1 MSKKKKKKKTHVPF
15 RLNVLFFCVFLL
27 FSTVIVKL
35 GMIQIVHGEDYKNE
49 VNRKEN
55 LTVSTPVPRGKIF
68 DRYGRA
74 VVDNTPLRTITYTRT
89 KESKPEERLE
99 TAKQLAKLLDVPTD
113 KLTERDKKDFW
124 ILLNEDRAKAKIT
137 KKDDADF
144 KAKKI
149 TDKQLAQR
157 QLDRITESELNE
169 LTPQDLEVL
178 AIKSKMEGGYA
189 MTPQIIKKDVTPE
202 EYAVVSENLAKLSGV
217 DTTVDW
223 DRHYAYGDMFR
234 TVLGGVTSSDEGLP
248 RENIDYYLVRDYNR
262 NDRVGK
268 SYLEQQYED
277 VLHGTKAQ
285 VKNITD
291 QKGNILET
299 VYLSK
304 GESGKNVNLTIDM
317 ELQKKVEQIIE
328 EEMKAAKA
336 SGSAE
341 YMDRAFVVMMNPK
354 NGEILSMAGKQFGEE
369 NGQRVIKDYA
379 LGTMTSAYEMGSAV
393 KGATL
398 LTGYQTEAIK
408 PEQVLVD
415 EPLVFK
421 GTKVKKSW
429 TGSGMGPINDLTALQ
444 RSSNVY
450 MFKTA
455 MEIADAPYVPNGT
468 LNIKQKAFDTM
479 RYNFSQL
486 GLGVPTGIDLPN
498 EMAGVKGNAV
508 REPGKLLD
516 LAIGQFD
523 TYTPLQLVQYV
534 STIAN
539 GGYRMK
545 PQVVKEIR
553 TPTSKPEELGKV
565 VESVE
570 PVVLNRVDMKDEY
583 INRVQEGFKMV
594 MQTPQGTGYGT
605 GYPNGFA
612 GATYDPAGKTGTA
625 QASYAGPNAKE
636 VRAKLG
642 DRDIYNLT
650 MVGYAPASDPEV
662 AFSVVVPWLTDD
674 HNPVSKR
681 IARRITDAYF
691 DLKKQE
697 ANGNT
702 GTLEDTKKT
711 TNEE

>member
-1 MSKKKKKKKTHVPF
+1 MSKKKKKKKTHVPL

-89 KESKPEERLE
+89 KESKREERLE
-99 TAKQLAKLLDVPTD
+99 TAKQLSKLLDVPTD
-113 KLTERDKKDFW
+113 KLTERDKKDYW

-137 KKDDADF
+137 KKDEADL

-149 TDKQLAQR
+149 DDKQLAQR
-157 QLDRITESELNE
+157 QLDRITEAELNE

-189 MTPQIIKKDVTPE
+189 MTPQIIKKDVTPD
-202 EYAVVSENLAKLSGV
+202 EYAIVSENLAKLPGV

-277 VLHGTKAQ
+277 VLHGTKAK

-317 ELQKKVEQIIE
+317 ELQKKVEEIIE

-336 SGSAE
+336 SGGAE

-369 NGQRVIKDYA
+369 NGQRVINDYA
-379 LGTMTSAYEMGSAV
+379 LGTMTSAYEMGSTV
-393 KGATL
+393 KGATV
-398 LTGYQTEAIK
+398 LTGYQTGAIK
-408 PEQVLVD
+408 PGDVIND
-415 EPLVFK
+415 EPMKFK
-421 GTKVKKSW
+421 GTDWKKSW
-429 TGSGMGPINDLTALQ
+429 KTMGPINDLTALQ
-444 RSSNVY
+444 QSSNVY

-455 MEIADAPYVPNGT
+455 MKIAGVDYVYNGP
-468 LNIKQKAFDTM
+468 LSIKQKDFDTM
-479 RYNFSQL
+479 RYYYSQF

-498 EMAGVKGNAV
+498 EMAGVKGNAPGQ
-508 REPGKLLD
+508 PGKLLD

-545 PQVVKEIR
+545 PQIVKEIR
-553 TPTSKPEELGKV
+553 KPTSKAEELGKV
-565 VESVE
+565 VDSVE
-570 PVVLNRVDMKDEY
+570 PVVLNRIDMKDEY

-594 MQTPQGTGYGT
+594 MQTPNGTGYSNG
-605 GYPNGFA
+605 GFA

-625 QASYAGPNAKE
+625 QSVYAGPNAKE
-636 VRAKLG
+636 VRAQIG
-642 DRDIYNLT
+642 DRSIYNLT
-650 MVGYAPASDPEV
+650 LVGYAPASDPEV
-662 AFSVVVPWLTDD
+662 AYSVVVPWLSSDQ
-674 HNPVSKR
+674 NPVSKK
-681 IARRITDAYF
+681 IGRRIMDAYF

-702 GTLEDTKKT
+702 GPLEETKKT
-711 TNEE
+711 NKEE

>member
-89 KESKPEERLE
+89 KESKREERLE
-99 TAKQLAKLLDVPTD
+99 TAKQLAKLLDVSTD

-124 ILLNEDRAKAKIT
+124 ILLNEERAKAKIT
-137 KKDDADF
+137 KKDEADV

-149 TDKQLAQR
+149 DDKQLAQR
-157 QLDRITESELNE
+157 QLDRITEAELNE
-169 LTPQDLEVL
+169 LTPADLEVL

-202 EYAVVSENLAKLSGV
+202 EYAIVSENLAKLPGV

-223 DRHYAYGDMFR
+223 DRHYAYEDMFR
-234 TVLGGVTSSDEGLP
+234 TVLGGVTTSDQGLP
-248 RENIDYYLVRDYNR
+248 KENQDYYLVRDYNR

-291 QKGNILET
+291 PKGNILET

-304 GESGKNVNLTIDM
+304 GESGKNLTLTIDM

-336 SGSAE
+336 SGGAE
-341 YMDRAFVVMMNPK
+341 HMDRAFVVMMNPK

-369 NGQRVIKDYA
+369 NGQSVINDYA
-379 LGTMTSAYEMGSAV
+379 LGTMTSAYEMGSTV
-393 KGATL
+393 KGATV
-398 LTGYQTEAIK
+398 LTGYQTDAIK
-408 PEQVLVD
+408 PGDVITD
-415 EPLVFK
+415 EPMKFK
-421 GTKVKKSW
+421 GTDWKKSW
-429 TGSGMGPINDLTALQ
+429 KTMGQINDLTALQ
-444 RSSNVY
+444 QSSNVY

-455 MEIADAPYVPNGT
+455 MKIAGVDYIYNGP
-468 LNIKQKAFDTM
+468 LSIKQKDFDTM
-479 RYNFSQL
+479 RYYYSQF

-498 EMAGVKGNAV
+498 EFAGVKGNAV
-508 REPGKLLD
+508 GQPGKLLD
-516 LAIGQFD
+516 FAIGQFD
-523 TYTPLQLVQYV
+523 TYTPLQLAQYV

-545 PQVVKEIR
+545 PQIVKEIR
-553 TPTSKPEELGKV
+553 KPTSKPEELGKV
-565 VESVE
+565 VDSME
-570 PVVLNRVDMKDEY
+570 PVVLNRIDMKDEY

-594 MQTPQGTGYGT
+594 MQTPQGTGYT
-605 GYPNGFA
+605 NGFA
-612 GATYDPAGKTGTA
+612 GAKYDPAGKTGTA
-625 QASYAGPNAKE
+625 QSAYAGPNAKE
-636 VRAKLG
+636 VRAQIG
-642 DRDIYNLT
+642 ERSIYNLT
-650 MVGYAPASDPEV
+650 LVGYAPASNPEV
-662 AFSVVVPWLTDD
+662 AYSVVVPWLSSDQ
-674 HNPVSKR
+674 NPVSKK
-681 IARRITDAYF
+681 IGRRIMDAYF

-697 ANGNT
+697 LNGNT
-702 GTLEDTKKT
+702 GPMEDKKKT
-711 TNEE
+711 KEEE

>member
-89 KESKPEERLE
+89 KESKREERLE
-99 TAKQLAKLLDVPTD
+99 TAKQLSKLLDVPTD

-124 ILLNEDRAKAKIT
+124 ILLNEEQAKAKIT
-137 KKDDADF
+137 KKDEADL

-149 TDKQLAQR
+149 DDKQLAQR
-157 QLDRITESELNE
+157 QLDRITEAELNE
-169 LTPQDLEVL
+169 LTPDDLEVL

-277 VLHGTKAQ
+277 VLHGMKAQ

-336 SGSAE
+336 SGGAE

-369 NGQRVIKDYA
+369 NGQSVIKDYA
-379 LGTMTSAYEMGSAV
+379 LGTMTSAYEMGSTV

-398 LTGYQTEAIK
+398 LTGYQEDAIKPGDVMVDEAIK
-408 PEQVLVD
+408 
-415 EPLVFK
+415 FK
-421 GTKVKKSW
+421 GTDYKKSW
-429 TGSGMGPINDLTALQ
+429 KTMGAINDLTALQ
-444 RSSNVY
+444 QSSNVY

-455 MEIADAPYVPNGT
+455 MKIAGVDYVYNGP
-468 LNIKQKAFDTM
+468 LSVKQKDFDTM
-479 RYNFSQL
+479 RYYYSQF

-498 EMAGVKGNAV
+498 EMAGVKGNAPGQ
-508 REPGKLLD
+508 PGKLLD

-565 VESVE
+565 VDSVE
-570 PVVLNRVDMKDEY
+570 PVVLNRIDMKDEY

-594 MQTPQGTGYGT
+594 MQTPNGTGYT
-605 GYPNGFA
+605 NGFA

-625 QASYAGPNAKE
+625 QSVYAGPNAKE
-636 VRAKLG
+636 VRAQIG
-642 DRDIYNLT
+642 DRNIYNLT
-650 MVGYAPASDPEV
+650 LVGYAPASDPEV
-662 AFSVVVPWLTDD
+662 AFSVVVPWLSSDQ
-674 HNPVSKR
+674 NPVSKK
-681 IARRITDAYF
+681 IGRRIMDAYF

-702 GTLEDTKKT
+702 GPIEDTKKT
-711 TNEE
+711 NKEE

>member
-27 FSTVIVKL
+27 FSSVIVKL

-74 VVDNTPLRTITYTRT
+74 VVDNTPLRTITFTRT
-89 KESKPEERLE
+89 KESKPDERLE

-124 ILLNEDRAKAKIT
+124 ILLNEDRAKEKVT

-149 TDKQLAQR
+149 DDKQLAQR
-157 QLDRITESELNE
+157 QLNRITESEINE
-169 LTPQDLEVL
+169 LTPEDLKVL

-202 EYAVVSENLAKLSGV
+202 EYAIVSENLAKLPGV

-248 RENIDYYLVRDYNR
+248 RENLDYYLVRDYNR

-268 SYLEQQYED
+268 SYIEQQYED
-277 VLHGTKAQ
+277 VLHGMKAQ

-304 GESGKNVNLTIDM
+304 GESGKNINLTIDM

-328 EEMKAAKA
+328 EEMKKAKA
-336 SGSAE
+336 SGTAT

-369 NGQRVIKDYA
+369 NGQSVIKDYA
-379 LGTMTSAYEMGSAV
+379 LGTMTSSYEMGSTV

-398 LTGYQTEAIK
+398 LTGYQEDAIK
-408 PEQVLVD
+408 PGDVMVD
-415 EPLVFK
+415 EPIKFK
-421 GTKVKKSW
+421 STEFKRSW
-429 TGSGMGPINDLTALQ
+429 QTMGPINDLTALQ
-444 RSSNVY
+444 RSSNIY
-450 MFKTA
+450 MFRTA
-455 MEIADAPYVPNGT
+455 MKIAGVDYVYNGT
-468 LNIKQKAFDTM
+468 LSVKQKDFDTM
-479 RYNFSQL
+479 RYYFSQF
-486 GLGVPTGIDLPN
+486 GLGAPTGIDLPN
-498 EMAGVKGNAV
+498 EMAGLKGNAP
-508 REPGKLLD
+508 EPGKLLD

-523 TYTPLQLVQYV
+523 TYTPLQLAQYV

-553 TPTSKPEELGKV
+553 KPTSKPEELGKV
-565 VESVE
+565 VDSVE

-583 INRVQEGFKMV
+583 IHRVQEGFKMV
-594 MQTPQGTGYGT
+594 MQTPEGTGYGT

-625 QASYAGPNAKE
+625 QAAYAGPNAKE
-636 VRAKLG
+636 VRKQLG
-642 DRDIYNLT
+642 ERNIYNLT

-674 HNPVSKR
+674 HNPVTKTIS
-681 IARRITDAYF
+681 RRIMDAYF

-697 ANGNT
+697 ANGNA
-702 GTLEDTKKT
+702 GKLEDTKKT
-711 TNEE
+711 NEEE

>member
-27 FSTVIVKL
+27 FSTVIVRL
-35 GMIQIVHGEDYKNE
+35 GMVQIVHGEDYKNE

-55 LTVSTPVPRGKIF
+55 LTVSTPVPRGKMF

-74 VVDNTPLRTITYTRT
+74 VVDNTPLRTITYT
-89 KESKPEERLE
+89 KIKGSKPEERLE

-124 ILLNEDRAKAKIT
+124 IQLNQERAKAKIT
-137 KKDDADF
+137 KKDEADL

-149 TDKQLAQR
+149 DDKQLAQR

-169 LTPQDLEVL
+169 LTAEDLKVL

-202 EYAVVSENLAKLSGV
+202 EYAVVSENLAKLPGV

-223 DRHYAYGDMFR
+223 DRNYAYGDMFR

-248 RENIDYYLVRDYNR
+248 KESLDYYLVRDYTR

-304 GESGKNVNLTIDM
+304 GESGKNLTLTIDM

-328 EEMKAAKA
+328 EEMKKAKA
-336 SGSAE
+336 SGSAA

-354 NGEILSMAGKQFGEE
+354 NGEILSMAGKQIGEE
-369 NGQRVIKDYA
+369 NGQSVIKDYA
-379 LGTMTSAYEMGSAV
+379 LGTMTSSYEMGSTV

-408 PEQVLVD
+408 PGEVIVD
-415 EPLVFK
+415 EPIKFK
-421 GTKVKKSW
+421 GTDVKKSW
-429 TGSGMGPINDLTALQ
+429 TGTGMGPIDDLTALQ

-455 MEIADAPYVPNGT
+455 MEIAGAPYVYNGT
-468 LNIKQKAFDTM
+468 LNVKQDAFDKM

-498 EMAGVKGNAV
+498 EMAGLKGNAAGQ
-508 REPGKLLD
+508 PGKLLD

-545 PQVVKEIR
+545 PQIVKEIR
-553 TPTSKPEELGKV
+553 KPTSKPEELGKV
-565 VESVE
+565 VDSME
-570 PVVLNRVDMKDEY
+570 PTVLNRVDMKEDY
-583 INRVQEGFKMV
+583 IKHVQEGFKMV
-594 MQTPQGTGYGT
+594 MQTQQGTGNGSFGT
-605 GYPNGFA
+605 
-612 GATYDPAGKTGTA
+612 ATYDPAGKTGTA
-625 QASYAGPNAKE
+625 QAAYAGPNAKE
-636 VRAKLG
+636 VRAQLG
-642 DRDIYNLT
+642 DRNIYNLT
-650 MVGYAPASDPEV
+650 FVGYAPASDPEV
-662 AFSVVVPWLTDD
+662 AFSVVVPWLMDD
-674 HNPVSKR
+674 HNPVTKT
-681 IARRITDAYF
+681 IARRIMDAYF

-702 GTLEDTKKT
+702 GPLEDTKKT
-711 TNEE
+711 NEEG

>member
-124 ILLNEDRAKAKIT
+124 IQLNPERAEAKIT
-137 KKDDADF
+137 KKDEADL

-149 TDKQLAQR
+149 TDKELSQR
-157 QLDRITESELNE
+157 QLNRITEAELNE
-169 LTPQDLEVL
+169 LTPEDLKVL

-189 MTPQIIKKDVTPE
+189 MTPQIVKKDVTPE
-202 EYAVVSENLAKLSGV
+202 EYAVISENLAKLPGV

-234 TVLGGVTSSDEGLP
+234 TVLGGVTTSDQGLP
-248 RENIDYYLVRDYNR
+248 KENQDYYLVRDYNR

-304 GESGKNVNLTIDM
+304 GESGKNLTLTIDM

-328 EEMKAAKA
+328 EEMLAAKA
-336 SGSAE
+336 SGGAE
-341 YMDRAFVVMMNPK
+341 YMDRAFVVMMNPR

-369 NGQRVIKDYA
+369 NGQRVINDYA
-379 LGTMTSAYEMGSAV
+379 LGTMTSAYEMGSTV
-393 KGATL
+393 KGATV
-398 LTGYQTEAIK
+398 LTGYQTGKLQPGEVI
-408 PEQVLVD
+408 VD
-415 EPLVFK
+415 EPMKFK
-421 GTKVKKSW
+421 GTDWKKSW
-429 TGSGMGPINDLTALQ
+429 KTMGAINDLTALQ
-444 RSSNVY
+444 QSSNVY

-455 MEIADAPYVPNGT
+455 MKIAGVDYVYNGP
-468 LNIKQKAFDTM
+468 LSIKQKDFDTM
-479 RYNFSQL
+479 RYYYSQF

-498 EMAGVKGNAV
+498 EMAGVKGNA
-508 REPGKLLD
+508 EGQPGKLLD

-523 TYTPLQLVQYV
+523 TYTPLQLAQYV

-545 PQVVKEIR
+545 PQIVKEIR
-553 TPTSKPEELGKV
+553 KPTSKPEELGKV
-565 VESVE
+565 VNSME
-570 PVVLNRVDMKDEY
+570 PVVLNRIDMKDEY

-594 MQTPQGTGYGT
+594 MQTPQGTGYT
-605 GYPNGFA
+605 NGFA

-625 QASYAGPNAKE
+625 QAAYAGPNAKE
-636 VRAKLG
+636 VRKQIG
-642 DRDIYNLT
+642 DRNIYNLT
-650 MVGYAPASDPEV
+650 LVGYAPASNPEV
-662 AFSVVVPWLTDD
+662 AYSVVVPWLSSDQ
-674 HNPVSKR
+674 NPVSKK
-681 IARRITDAYF
+681 IGRRIMDAYF

-702 GTLEDTKKT
+702 GPIEETKKT
-711 TNEE
+711 NVEE

>member
-55 LTVSTPVPRGKIF
+55 LTVSTPVPRGKII
-68 DRYGRA
+68 DRYGRP

-89 KESKPEERLE
+89 KESKREERLE
-99 TAKQLAKLLDVPTD
+99 TAKQLAKLLDVSTD

-124 ILLNEDRAKAKIT
+124 ILLNEERAKAKIT
-137 KKDDADF
+137 KKDEADV

-149 TDKQLAQR
+149 DDKQLAQR
-157 QLDRITESELNE
+157 QLDRITEAELNE
-169 LTPQDLEVL
+169 LTPADLEVL

-202 EYAVVSENLAKLSGV
+202 EYAIVSENLAKLPGV

-234 TVLGGVTSSDEGLP
+234 TVLGGVTSSDQGLP
-248 RENIDYYLVRDYNR
+248 KENQDYYLVRDYNR

-277 VLHGTKAQ
+277 ALHGTKAQ

-304 GESGKNVNLTIDM
+304 GESGKNVTLTIDM

-328 EEMKAAKA
+328 EEMKTAKA

-369 NGQRVIKDYA
+369 NGQRVINDYA
-379 LGTMTSAYEMGSAV
+379 LGTMTSSYEMGSTV

-398 LTGYQTEAIK
+398 LTGYQTKAIT
-408 PEQVLVD
+408 PGQYIVD
-415 EPLVFK
+415 EPLKFK
-421 GTKVKKSW
+421 GTDVKKSW
-429 TGSGMGPINDLTALQ
+429 TGSGMGSINDLTALQ

-455 MEIADAPYVPNGT
+455 MEIADAPYVYNGT

-498 EMAGVKGNAV
+498 EVAGVKGPPG
-508 REPGKLLD
+508 EPGKLLD

-523 TYTPLQLVQYV
+523 TYTPLQLAQYV

-553 TPTSKPEELGKV
+553 KPTSTPEELGKV
-565 VESVE
+565 VDSME
-570 PVVLNRVDMKDEY
+570 PMVLNRIDMNDNY
-583 INRVQEGFKMV
+583 IKQVQDGFKMV
-594 MQTPQGTGYGT
+594 MQTPQGTGYSAFGT
-605 GYPNGFA
+605 A
-612 GATYDPAGKTGTA
+612 KYDPAGKTGTA
-625 QASYAGPNAKE
+625 QGAYAGPNAKE
-636 VRAKLG
+636 VKAQLG
-642 DRDIYNLT
+642 ERSIYNLT
-650 MVGYAPASDPEV
+650 MVGYAPASDPEI

-674 HNPVSKR
+674 HNIVSR
-681 IARRITDAYF
+681 NISRRIMDAYF

-697 ANGNT
+697 VNGNT
-702 GTLEDTKKT
+702 GPLEDKKKT
-711 TNEE
+711 KEE

>member
-89 KESKPEERLE
+89 KESKREERLE
-99 TAKQLAKLLDVPTD
+99 TAKQLSKLLDVPTD

-124 ILLNEDRAKAKIT
+124 ILLNEEQAKAKIT
-137 KKDDADF
+137 KKDEADV

-149 TDKQLAQR
+149 DDKQLAQR
-157 QLDRITESELNE
+157 QLDRITEAELNE

-202 EYAVVSENLAKLSGV
+202 EYAIVSENLAKLPGV

-304 GESGKNVNLTIDM
+304 GESGKSLALTIDM
-317 ELQKKVEQIIE
+317 ELQRKVEQIIE

-341 YMDRAFVVMMNPK
+341 HMDRAFVVMMNPK

-369 NGQRVIKDYA
+369 NGQRVINDYA
-379 LGTMTSAYEMGSAV
+379 LGTMTSSYEMGSVV

-398 LTGYQTEAIK
+398 LTGYQTEAIRTG
-408 PEQVLVD
+408 QYIVD
-415 EPLVFK
+415 EPLKFK
-421 GTKVKKSW
+421 GTDVKKSW
-429 TGSGMGPINDLTALQ
+429 TGSGMGSINDLTALQ

-455 MEIADAPYVPNGT
+455 MEIAHAPYVYNGT
-468 LNIKQKAFDTM
+468 LNVKQEAFDTM

-565 VESVE
+565 VESME
-570 PVVLNRVDMKDEY
+570 PTILNRVDMKDEY
-583 INRVQEGFKMV
+583 IKQVQDGFKMV
-594 MQTPQGTGYGT
+594 MQTQQGTGYSAFGT
-605 GYPNGFA
+605 
-612 GATYDPAGKTGTA
+612 ATYDPAGKTGTA
-625 QASYAGPNAKE
+625 QAAYAGPNAKE
-636 VRAKLG
+636 VRKQLG
-642 DRDIYNLT
+642 DRSIYNLT

-674 HNPVSKR
+674 HNPVSKT
-681 IARRITDAYF
+681 IARRIMDAYF

-697 ANGNT
+697 VNGNT
-702 GTLEDTKKT
+702 GALEETKKT
-711 TNEE
+711 NKEE

>member
-1 MSKKKKKKKTHVPF
+1 
-15 RLNVLFFCVFLL
+15 
-27 FSTVIVKL
+27 
-35 GMIQIVHGEDYKNE
+35 MIQIVHGEDYKNE

-149 TDKQLAQR
+149 TDKELAQR
-157 QLDRITESELNE
+157 QLNRITESELNE

-234 TVLGGVTSSDEGLP
+234 AVLGGVTSSDEGLP

-369 NGQRVIKDYA
+369 NGQRIIKDYA
-379 LGTMTSAYEMGSAV
+379 LRTMTSAYEMGSAV

-398 LTGYQTEAIK
+398 FTGYQTEAIK
-408 PEQVLVD
+408 PGQVLVD

>member
-1 MSKKKKKKKTHVPF
+1 
-15 RLNVLFFCVFLL
+15 
-27 FSTVIVKL
+27 
-35 GMIQIVHGEDYKNE
+35 MIQIVHGEDYKNE

-55 LTVSTPVPRGKIF
+55 LTVSTPVPRGKII
-68 DRYGRA
+68 DRYGRP

-89 KESKPEERLE
+89 KESKREERLE
-99 TAKQLAKLLDVPTD
+99 TAKQLAKLLDVSTD

-124 ILLNEDRAKAKIT
+124 ILLNEERAKAKIT
-137 KKDDADF
+137 KKDEADV

-149 TDKQLAQR
+149 DDKQLAQR
-157 QLDRITESELNE
+157 QLDRITEAELNE
-169 LTPQDLEVL
+169 LTPADLEVL

-202 EYAVVSENLAKLSGV
+202 EYAIVSENLAKLPGV

-234 TVLGGVTSSDEGLP
+234 TVLGGVTSSDQGLP
-248 RENIDYYLVRDYNR
+248 KENQDYYLVRDYNR

-277 VLHGTKAQ
+277 ALHGTKAQ

-304 GESGKNVNLTIDM
+304 GESGKNVTLTIDM

-328 EEMKAAKA
+328 EEMKTAKA

-369 NGQRVIKDYA
+369 NGQRVINDYA
-379 LGTMTSAYEMGSAV
+379 LGTMTSSYEMGSTV

-398 LTGYQTEAIK
+398 LTGYQTKAIT
-408 PEQVLVD
+408 PGQYIVD
-415 EPLVFK
+415 EPLKFK
-421 GTKVKKSW
+421 GTDVKKSW
-429 TGSGMGPINDLTALQ
+429 TGSGMGSINDLTALQ

-455 MEIADAPYVPNGT
+455 MEIADAPYVYNGT

-498 EMAGVKGNAV
+498 EVAGVKGPPG
-508 REPGKLLD
+508 EPGKLLD

-523 TYTPLQLVQYV
+523 TYTPLQLAQYV

-553 TPTSKPEELGKV
+553 KPTSTPEELGKV
-565 VESVE
+565 VDSME
-570 PVVLNRVDMKDEY
+570 PMVLNRIDMNDNY
-583 INRVQEGFKMV
+583 IKQVQDGFKMV
-594 MQTPQGTGYGT
+594 MQTPQGTGYSAFGT
-605 GYPNGFA
+605 A
-612 GATYDPAGKTGTA
+612 KYDPAGKTGTA
-625 QASYAGPNAKE
+625 QGAYAGPNAKE
-636 VRAKLG
+636 VKAQLG
-642 DRDIYNLT
+642 ERSIYNLT
-650 MVGYAPASDPEV
+650 MVGYAPASDPEI

-674 HNPVSKR
+674 HNIVSR
-681 IARRITDAYF
+681 NISRRIMDAYF

-697 ANGNT
+697 VNGNT
-702 GTLEDTKKT
+702 GPLEDKKKT
-711 TNEE
+711 KEE

>member
-1 MSKKKKKKKTHVPF
+1 MSKKKKKKKTHVPL

-27 FSTVIVKL
+27 FSSIIVRL
-35 GMIQIVHGEDYKNE
+35 GMVQIVHGEDYKNE

-55 LTVSTPVPRGKIF
+55 LTVSNPVPRGKIF
-68 DRYGRA
+68 DRYHRA
-74 VVDNTPLRTITYTRT
+74 VVDNTPLRTITYTRV
-89 KESKPEERLE
+89 KGSKPEERLE

-124 ILLNEDRAKAKIT
+124 ILLNKDRAKAKIT
-137 KKDDADF
+137 KQDDADL

-149 TDKQLAQR
+149 DDKQLAQR
-157 QLDRITESELNE
+157 QLDRITEEELNE
-169 LTPQDLEVL
+169 LTADDLEVL

-202 EYAVVSENLAKLSGV
+202 EYAIVSENLAKLPGV

-234 TVLGGVTSSDEGLP
+234 TVLGGVTTSDQGLP
-248 RENIDYYLVRDYNR
+248 KENQDYYLVRDYNR

-268 SYLEQQYED
+268 SYIEQQYED

-304 GESGKNVNLTIDM
+304 GESGKNLTLTIDM

-336 SGSAE
+336 SGGAE

-369 NGQRVIKDYA
+369 NGQRVINDYA
-379 LGTMTSAYEMGSAV
+379 LGTMTSAYEMGSTV
-393 KGATL
+393 KGATV
-398 LTGYQTEAIK
+398 LTGYQKEAIA
-408 PEQVLVD
+408 PGEVIVD
-415 EPLVFK
+415 EPMKFK
-421 GTKVKKSW
+421 STDWKKSW
-429 TGSGMGPINDLTALQ
+429 KTMGAINDLTALQ
-444 RSSNVY
+444 QSSNVY

-455 MEIADAPYVPNGT
+455 MKIAGVDYVPNGT
-468 LNIKQKAFDTM
+468 LSVKQKDFDTM
-479 RYNFSQL
+479 RYYYSQF

-508 REPGKLLD
+508 GQPGKLLD

-523 TYTPLQLVQYV
+523 TYTPLQLAQYV

-545 PQVVKEIR
+545 PQIVKEIR
-553 TPTSKPEELGKV
+553 KPTSKPEELGKV
-565 VESVE
+565 VDSME
-570 PVVLNRVDMKDEY
+570 PVVLNRIDMKDEY

-594 MQTPQGTGYGT
+594 MQTPNGTGYT
-605 GYPNGFA
+605 NGFA

-625 QASYAGPNAKE
+625 QAAYAGPNAKE
-636 VRAKLG
+636 VRAQIG
-642 DRDIYNLT
+642 DRSIYNLT
-650 MVGYAPASDPEV
+650 LVGYAPASDPEV
-662 AFSVVVPWLTDD
+662 SFSVVVPWLSGDQ
-674 HNPVSKR
+674 NPVSKK
-681 IARRITDAYF
+681 IGRRIMDAYF

-697 ANGNT
+697 VNGNT
-702 GTLEDTKKT
+702 GPIEDTKKT
-711 TNEE
+711 NEEE

>member
-1 MSKKKKKKKTHVPF
+1 MSKKKKKKKTHVPL

-89 KESKPEERLE
+89 KESKREERLE
-99 TAKQLAKLLDVPTD
+99 TAKQLSKLLDVPTD
-113 KLTERDKKDFW
+113 KLTERDKKDYW

-137 KKDDADF
+137 KKDEADL

-149 TDKQLAQR
+149 DDKQLAQR
-157 QLDRITESELNE
+157 QLDRITEAELNE

-202 EYAVVSENLAKLSGV
+202 EYAIVSENLAKLPGV

-277 VLHGTKAQ
+277 VLHGTKAK

-317 ELQKKVEQIIE
+317 ELQKKVEEIIE

-336 SGSAE
+336 SGGAE

-369 NGQRVIKDYA
+369 NGQRVINDYA
-379 LGTMTSAYEMGSAV
+379 LGTMTSAYEMGSTV
-393 KGATL
+393 KGATV
-398 LTGYQTEAIK
+398 LTGYQTGAIK
-408 PEQVLVD
+408 PGDVIND
-415 EPLVFK
+415 EPMKFK
-421 GTKVKKSW
+421 GTEWKKSW
-429 TGSGMGPINDLTALQ
+429 KTMGPINDLTALQ
-444 RSSNVY
+444 QSSNVY

-455 MEIADAPYVPNGT
+455 MKIAGVDYVYNGP
-468 LNIKQKAFDTM
+468 LSIKQKDFDTM
-479 RYNFSQL
+479 RYYYSQF

-498 EMAGVKGNAV
+498 EMAGVKGNAPGQ
-508 REPGKLLD
+508 PGKLLD

-545 PQVVKEIR
+545 PQIVKEIR
-553 TPTSKPEELGKV
+553 KPTSKPEELGKV
-565 VESVE
+565 VDSVE
-570 PVVLNRVDMKDEY
+570 PVVLNRIDMKDEY

-594 MQTPQGTGYGT
+594 MQTPNGTGYSNG
-605 GYPNGFA
+605 GFA

-625 QASYAGPNAKE
+625 QSVYAGPNAKE
-636 VRAKLG
+636 VRAQIG
-642 DRDIYNLT
+642 DRSIYNLT
-650 MVGYAPASDPEV
+650 LVGYAPASDPEV
-662 AFSVVVPWLTDD
+662 AYSVVVPWLSSDQ
-674 HNPVSKR
+674 NPVSKK
-681 IARRITDAYF
+681 IGRRIMDAYF

-702 GTLEDTKKT
+702 GPLEETKKT
-711 TNEE
+711 NKEE